1 MDLAKCGQVE
11 SLRLTSDD
19 LRRLVL
25 EASRCRPPQLQF
37 LSSQMPFSHKFKSN
51 FRESSVIF
59 DMFEVVHQAVAY
71 GSLLNDS
78 EKQAGAIVETR
89 EEGYL

>member
-1 MDLAKCGQVE
+1 M
-11 SLRLTSDD
+11 S
-19 LRRLVL
+19 
-25 EASRCRPPQLQF
+25 P
-37 LSSQMPFSHKFKSN
+37 SHKFKSN

-59 DMFEVVHQAVAY
+59 DMFEVVDQAVAY

-89 EEGYL
+89 EEDYL